1 MAEFDY
7 MIEAGLYTGKTLRS
21 SRGPRYKRFE
31 TAAEAVRFAM
41 EDLPGPQLRGCVLE
55 VNEARFDEKRD
66 PHALRCARLSAFAQ
80 REVTGAR
87 GYFHRGH
94 VSPWSVPRHE
104 NREAG

>member
-41 EDLPGPQLRGCVLE
+41 EDLPGPQLRGCVME
-55 VNEARFDEKRD
+55 VNEARFDEKQIRMLYD
-66 PHALRCARLSAFAQ
+66 APAYPLSR
-80 REVTGAR
+80 REK
-87 GYFHRGH
+87 
-94 VSPWSVPRHE
+94 
-104 NREAG
+104 

>member
-21 SRGPRYKRFE
+21 SRGPRYRRFE

-55 VNEARFDEKRD
+55 VNEARFDERQIRMLYD
-66 PHALRCARLSAFAQ
+66 AAAYPLSR
-80 REVTGAR
+80 REK
-87 GYFHRGH
+87 
-94 VSPWSVPRHE
+94 
-104 NREAG
+104 

>member
-55 VNEARFDEKRD
+55 VNEARFDERQIRMLYD
-66 PHALRCARLSAFAQ
+66 APAYPLSR
-80 REVTGAR
+80 REK
-87 GYFHRGH
+87 
-94 VSPWSVPRHE
+94 
-104 NREAG
+104 

>member
-41 EDLPGPQLRGCVLE
+41 EDLPGSQLRGCVME
-55 VNEARFDEKRD
+55 VNEARFDEKQIRMLYD
-66 PHALRCARLSAFAQ
+66 AAAYPLSR
-80 REVTGAR
+80 REK
-87 GYFHRGH
+87 
-94 VSPWSVPRHE
+94 
-104 NREAG
+104 